1 MGRQG
6 EGGARWEGSVIGHPI
21 RVVRLIGKGRGQS
34 QLLHIRD
41 HEGQGLQVVAGA
53 PGLLPGRGRGRG
65 DAGLG
70 MWGQGRG
77 KTGGQ
82 QVGGAE

>member
-6 EGGARWEGSVIGHPI
+6 KSGTGWESSVIGHPI
-21 RVVRLIGKGRGQS
+21 RFVGLVGKGRGQS
-34 QLLHIRD
+34 QLLHVRD
-41 HEGQGLQVVAGA
+41 HEGQRLQVVAGA
-53 PGLLPGRGRGRG
+53 PGLLPRRWRGRG

-77 KTGGQ
+77 ETGGQ
-82 QVGGAE
+82 QVRGAE